1 MIEAAMIDETLTQS
15 RTASPTETALAMPP
29 ANLERRIERA
39 TVALLARQRAD
50 GHWLFELEADATI
63 PAEYVLLRHYLGEPV
78 DEELERKIA
87 VYLRRIQGAHGG
99 WPLFRDG
106 DLDVSATVKAYFALK
121 MIGDPID
128 AEHMRRAREAVL
140 AHGGAARSNVF
151 TRIMLALFGFIPWR
165 AVPVMPVEIMLLPKW
180 FPFHLDKISY
190 WSRTVIVPLLVLMA
204 KKPQVKNSKAVRIDE
219 LFLEPPQNLGPAPKA
234 PQQKASWFWFFRGV
248 DEVLRFAE
256 PFFPKRVRQHAIDRA
271 VAWVV
276 ERLNGEDGL
285 GAIFP
290 AMANSVMMFALLGY
304 PEDHPHR
311 AIARKSV
318 EKLLIVHE
326 HEAYC
331 QPCVSPIWD
340 TGLTC
345 HALLEVGGERAV
357 AAARHGLDWLLPQQ
371 VLDIRGDWIAR
382 RRNVRP
388 GGWAFQYANP
398 HYPDV
403 DDTAVV
409 AMAMHRIQGGTRADY
424 EPALARALEWI
435 VGMQS
440 GNGGWGAFDADNEYY
455 YLNNIPFA
463 DHGALLDPPTEDVT
477 ARCLSLLAQ
486 LHFLPRKAG
495 EGDHAKPGGRGARI
509 EENHDGSAPPPPPF
523 RRPPSPV
530 PLRSSPEDQTIARA
544 IDYLRRTQ
552 LADGSWYGRWG
563 MNYIY
568 GTWSVLCALNAVG
581 FDRSAPEMRK
591 AVDWLAAIQNDDGG
605 WGEDGSSYK
614 LDYRGYER
622 APSTASQTAWALLGL
637 MAAGEVDHPA
647 IERGIAYLA
656 DTQGPDGFWDEP
668 RYTATGFPRVFYLRY
683 HGYSKFFPLWALARY
698 RNLKHGNTCAVQW
711 GM

>member
-1 MIEAAMIDETLTQS
+1 MIDDVLEQTIQTANSGTSAGPLDDTLEQRVQKATQ
-15 RTASPTETALAMPP
+15 
-29 ANLERRIERA
+29 
-39 TVALLARQRAD
+39 ALLACQRPD
-50 GHWLFELEADATI
+50 GHWVFELEADATI

-78 DEELERKIA
+78 DAALEAKIA

-121 MIGDPID
+121 MIGDSTD
-128 AEHMRRAREAVL
+128 ADHMRRAREAVR
-140 AHGGAARSNVF
+140 ARGGAARANVF
-151 TRIMLALFGFIPWR
+151 TRIMLALFGFVSWR

-190 WSRTVIVPLLVLMA
+190 WSRTVIVPLLVLIA
-204 KKPQVKNSKAVRIDE
+204 KKPRALNSKGVRIDE
-219 LFLEPPQNLGPAPKA
+219 LFLEPPQSIGPAPKA

-248 DEVLRFAE
+248 DNVLRATE
-256 PFFPKRVRQHAIDRA
+256 PYFPKRTRQRAIDRA
-271 VAWVV
+271 VAWVS

-290 AMANSVMMFALLGY
+290 AMANSVMMFAALGY
-304 PEDHPHR
+304 SEGDPQR

-318 EKLLIVHE
+318 DKLLAVHE

-340 TGLTC
+340 TGLAC
-345 HALLEVGGERAV
+345 HALLEVGGDSVVGAV
-357 AAARHGLDWLLPQQ
+357 KNALDWLVPKQI
-371 VLDIRGDWIAR
+371 LDVRGDWIAR
-382 RRNVRP
+382 RDHIRP

-409 AMAMHRIQGGTRADY
+409 AMAMDRLQNLSGQQDFDAS
-424 EPALARALEWI
+424 LARAREWI
-435 VGMQS
+435 LGMRS
-440 GNGGWGAFDADNEYY
+440 ENGAWGAFDADNEHY

-477 ARCLSLLAQ
+477 ARCLSMLAQ
-486 LHFLPRKAG
+486 FG
-495 EGDHAKPGGRGARI
+495 ETM
-509 EENHDGSAPPPPPF
+509 ENSA
-523 RRPPSPV
+523 V
-530 PLRSSPEDQTIARA
+530 VARA
-544 IDYLRRTQ
+544 VDYLRRTQ
-552 LADGSWYGRWG
+552 LAEGSWHGRWG

-568 GTWSVLCALNAVG
+568 GTWSVLCALNVVG
-581 FDRSAPEMRK
+581 LDRDAPEMRK
-591 AVDWLAAIQNDDGG
+591 AADWLAAIQNDDGG

-614 LDYRGYER
+614 LDYRGYES

-647 IERGIAYLA
+647 VARGIEYLA
-656 DTQGPDGFWDEP
+656 ETQGADGFWNEP

-683 HGYSKFFPLWALARY
+683 HGYAKFFPVWAMARY
-698 RNLKHGNTCAVQW
+698 RNLTRSNTPAVAW